1 MGMIFDA
8 QQQVFHLQGKEISY
22 IFTVLKNK
30 QLGHLYF
37 GKQLRHSAHFPA
49 HIQHLPRPN
58 MACVFEGDL
67 SFSMDDLPQE
77 FPAYG
82 STDFR
87 HPAYQIQNA
96 DGNTITTLE
105 YQSHAMRQ
113 GKPKLAGLPATYVER
128 DSEATTLEVTLVDR
142 YLDLYAILSYTVYE
156 ERNVI
161 TRSVR
166 FENRGKQ
173 SLRLL
178 RALSMSVDFPD
189 VDFEMTQL
197 SGAWARERHVFVRPL
212 APGMQSI
219 ESARGAS
226 SPHHNPF
233 VALKR
238 PNADEFQGEVY
249 GFNLVYSGNF
259 LAEIEVSYYNQT
271 RLSMG
276 INPFDF
282 AWLLEP
288 GASFQTPEVVMAYS
302 DRGLNGL
309 SQTYHAL
316 YRDRLARG
324 DWRDRD
330 RPILVNNWEATYFN
344 FNEDKLLALA
354 RAAKELE
361 IELLVLD
368 DGWFGHRDDD
378 TSSLG
383 DWVVDRRK
391 LPRGLGY
398 LGEEIEKLGLKFGL
412 WLEPEMISKDSEL
425 YRQHPDWLIHAPN
438 RTLSHGRNQFVLDY
452 SRQDVRDAVFAMLEA
467 ILANAPI
474 SYVKWDMNRYMTEIG
489 SAALPPERQKETAH
503 RYMLGLYDLLERIT
517 QRFPRVLFESCA
529 SGGARFDPGMLYYM
543 PQTWT
548 SDDTDAVERLKIQ
561 YGTSFAYPLS
571 AMGAH
576 VSAVPNH
583 QVGRVT
589 PFDTR
594 AHVALFGVFGYELD
608 LEQLSAQEREAVKAH
623 NRFYKANRQL
633 LHHGTFYRLTSPFD
647 SNFACWM
654 VVSAD
659 QRAAILGY
667 YTVLAQPNPPASTVK
682 LQGLRPEWL
691 YAVEGVATA
700 CYGDELMQMGFL
712 LPLPHHGDFQS
723 FVWKLQANA

>member
-1 MGMIFDA
+1 MYFNHD
-8 QQQVFHLQGKEISY
+8 ES
-22 IFTVLKNK
+22 TLK
-30 QLGHLYF
+30 
-37 GKQLRHSAHFPA
+37 
-49 HIQHLPRPN
+49 
-58 MACVFEGDL
+58 
-67 SFSMDDLPQE
+67 
-77 FPAYG
+77 
-82 STDFR
+82 
-87 HPAYQIQNA
+87 
-96 DGNTITTLE
+96 
-105 YQSHAMRQ
+105 
-113 GKPKLAGLPATYVER
+113 KLADRAAAVGVER
-128 DSEATTLEVTLVDR
+128 
-142 YLDLYAILSYTVYE
+142 
-156 ERNVI
+156 
-161 TRSVR
+161 
-166 FENRGKQ
+166 F
-173 SLRLL
+173 
-178 RALSMSVDFPD
+178 
-189 VDFEMTQL
+189 
-197 SGAWARERHVFVRPL
+197 
-212 APGMQSI
+212 
-219 ESARGAS
+219 
-226 SPHHNPF
+226 
-233 VALKR
+233 
-238 PNADEFQGEVY
+238 
-249 GFNLVYSGNF
+249 
-259 LAEIEVSYYNQT
+259 
-271 RLSMG
+271 
-276 INPFDF
+276 
-282 AWLLEP
+282 
-288 GASFQTPEVVMAYS
+288 
-302 DRGLNGL
+302 
-309 SQTYHAL
+309 
-316 YRDRLARG
+316 
-324 DWRDRD
+324 
-330 RPILVNNWEATYFN
+330 
-344 FNEDKLLALA
+344 
-354 RAAKELE
+354 
-361 IELLVLD
+361 VLD
-368 DGWFGHRDDD
+368 DGWFGGRRHDGAG
-378 TSSLG
+378 LG
-383 DWVVDRRK
+383 DWVVSPDVWPDGLHPLVDRVRE
-391 LPRGLGY
+391 LGMQ
-398 LGEEIEKLGLKFGL
+398 FGL
-412 WLEPEMISKDSEL
+412 WFEPEMISKDSEL

-576 VSAVPNH
+576 VSAAPNH

-633 LHHGTFYRLTSPFD
+633 LHQGAFYRLSSPFD

-659 QRAAILGY
+659 QRTAILGY

-682 LQGLRPEWL
+682 LQGLRPDWL
-691 YAVEGVATA
+691 YAVEGAATA